1 MNHIRFIRFKKFSDR
16 LLAPD
21 IKAVVESTLKKMKMN
36 STVFMG
42 VFAEDSNACYAA
54 TLTQIHTEVGSDKT

>member
-1 MNHIRFIRFKKFSDR
+1 MNHIRFIRFKNFSDR

-42 VFAEDSNACYAA
+42 VFAEDFERLLRGDTNSNSHRSR
-54 TLTQIHTEVGSDKT
+54 QR